1 MDVGQVAKL
10 ERHLSLLRQE
20 YVKLQNKLVD
30 LEQKYSV
37 AVAAS
42 GQTGEHE
49 NTFVSRLLKT
59 VAELFDKD
67 LYRCKGLSSI
77 IPTVLLYLKL
87 RIVRDFLKKSHSAVK
102 QVRLYLANCGMGL
115 NIKN

>member
-42 GQTGEHE
+42 GQTGEHD
-49 NTFVSRLLKT
+49 NTFVQAQVIVSDSTGTGIRLK
-59 VAELFDKD
+59 
-67 LYRCKGLSSI
+67 R
-77 IPTVLLYLKL
+77 
-87 RIVRDFLKKSHSAVK
+87 KSA
-102 QVRLYLANCGMGL
+102 M
-115 NIKN
+115 

>member
-1 MDVGQVAKL
+1 MYIGQVAKL

-42 GQTGEHE
+42 GQTGEHSD

-67 LYRCKGLSSI
+67 LYRYKKTTFQQLNMLMHWD
-77 IPTVLLYLKL
+77 VAKKKLL
-87 RIVRDFLKKSHSAVK
+87 
-102 QVRLYLANCGMGL
+102 
-115 NIKN
+115 

>member
-1 MDVGQVAKL
+1 MLLLLLSINFLMDVGQVAKL

-67 LYRCKGLSSI
+67 LYRYKGLFQLCQLSW
-77 IPTVLLYLKL
+77 PRL
-87 RIVRDFLKKSHSAVK
+87 F
-102 QVRLYLANCGMGL
+102 VRLIMLSTG
-115 NIKN
+115 